1 MRVLFL
7 TVYFPPEVGAP
18 QVRTYETAKQFVRW
32 GHDVTVVTAFP
43 NHPTGMI
50 WKGYRGKLFM
60 REEMDG
66 VDVLRTWV
74 YAAPNRGLWRWAA
87 KHLSFAGS
95 SLLAAPLAGSFD
107 VAVVGSSALFLG
119 LTAYALSHLRRI
131 PWVLTVTDLWPDTAV
146 AQGQLASPG
155 LIRLTERLA
164 TFVYARADAIVGVT
178 QSICD
183 ALVKKGIP
191 EEKVLHIPNG
201 TDTVLF
207 SPSADSTA
215 DRNALGVEDKFVVM
229 YAGTM
234 GLAQG
239 LDVVLDAAKLL
250 QDERAVQFVLVG
262 DGVDKSSLVN
272 KARREGIGNVS
283 FVDRQPRSKMPSLL
297 NAADVVLVTLRKQP
311 LFEGAL
317 PSKTSEALACAR
329 PVVMTIAGEAAELLE
344 RAEAGLAV
352 EPDCPAALADAVRR
366 MKAHPELA
374 ADMGRK
380 GRAFAVAELER
391 TKLARRL
398 EETLLG
404 LVESR
409 RPAGHGAASRG
420 TGVPFS
426 EH

>member
-18 QVRTYETAKQFVRW
+18 QARTYDTAKLLVEW

-43 NHPTGMI
+43 NHPTGI
-50 WKGYRGKLFM
+50 IAKGYRGRLFM
-60 REEMDG
+60 REKMDG

-119 LTAYALSHLRRI
+119 LTAYTLSRLRDI

-164 TFVYARADAIVGVT
+164 GFVYTRADVIVGVT

-183 ALVKKGIP
+183 ALIKKGIP
-191 EEKVLHIPNG
+191 EEKVVHIPNG

-207 SPSADSTA
+207 NPSADSA
-215 DRNALGVEDKFVVM
+215 AARKGLGLEDKFVVM

-239 LDVVLDAAKLL
+239 LDVVLEAAKLL
-250 QDERAVQFVLVG
+250 RDESAVQFVLVG
-262 DGVDKSSLVN
+262 DGVDRPNLLDKV
-272 KARREGIGNVS
+272 RREGIDNVS
-283 FVDRQPRSKMPSLL
+283 FVDRQPRSQMPSLL

-317 PSKTSEALACAR
+317 PSKTSEALACGR

-344 RAEAGLAV
+344 RAGAGLAC
-352 EPDCPAALADAVRR
+352 EPECPQALADAVRQ
-366 MKAHPELA
+366 MKEPET
-374 ADMGRK
+374 GRVK
-380 GRAFAVAELER
+380 TPR
-391 TKLARRL
+391 
-398 EETLLG
+398 
-404 LVESR
+404 
-409 RPAGHGAASRG
+409 
-420 TGVPFS
+420 
-426 EH
+426 